1 MSYSLRRLP
10 KEDFNQAI
18 DYFEEYFA
26 EAGEEN
32 EQQAIEDLGSPE
44 DAAKEL
50 IMNLAEKNMEQPPKT
65 VKHSFKAVW
74 IGILG
79 ICAAPIA
86 LPIALSLICVIAAVI
101 VSVFCVFAGLFL
113 TAVTLAGAAVIGV
126 IGGAALLIQSLPD
139 GLATLGFSL
148 CCGAVGIMSVY
159 GIFCFLKWLLYK
171 VAQLLGKIMKGGKK
185 NEKITKRILIASA
198 VTAGTGVV
206 FMGVGIAL
214 GGWPGVV
221 LQKAESIHRTSRKLL
236 IGRKRKRSNLFQ
248 N

>member
-1 MSYSLRRLP
+1 MTKSEYMKKLSYSLRRLP

-113 TAVTLAGAAVIGV
+113 TAVTLAGACGDRRDRRSGSADPKSPGWIGD
-126 IGGAALLIQSLPD
+126 IRIQSL
-139 GLATLGFSL
+139 LRRSRNYVCIWNFLFLEMASL
-148 CCGAVGIMSVY
+148 
-159 GIFCFLKWLLYK
+159 
-171 VAQLLGKIMKGGKK
+171 
-185 NEKITKRILIASA
+185 
-198 VTAGTGVV
+198 
-206 FMGVGIAL
+206 
-214 GGWPGVV
+214 
-221 LQKAESIHRTSRKLL
+221 
-236 IGRKRKRSNLFQ
+236 
-248 N
+248 

>member
-1 MSYSLRRLP
+1 MTKSEYMKKLSYSLRRLP

-159 GIFCFLKWLLYK
+159 GIFCFLKWLLYE

-185 NEKITKRILIASA
+185 NEK
-198 VTAGTGVV
+198 
-206 FMGVGIAL
+206 
-214 GGWPGVV
+214 
-221 LQKAESIHRTSRKLL
+221 
-236 IGRKRKRSNLFQ
+236 N

>member
-1 MSYSLRRLP
+1 MTKSEYMKKLSYSLRRLP

-101 VSVFCVFAGLFL
+101 VS
-113 TAVTLAGAAVIGV
+113 AVTLAGAAVIGV

-185 NEKITKRILIASA
+185 NEK
-198 VTAGTGVV
+198 
-206 FMGVGIAL
+206 
-214 GGWPGVV
+214 
-221 LQKAESIHRTSRKLL
+221 
-236 IGRKRKRSNLFQ
+236 N

>member
-1 MSYSLRRLP
+1 MTKSEYMKKLSYSLRRLP

-79 ICAAPIA
+79 ICIFRFLRIIPLYRFFLRIFRSDHCIRIIKSINN
-86 LPIALSLICVIAAVI
+86 PHIC
-101 VSVFCVFAGLFL
+101 LF
-113 TAVTLAGAAVIGV
+113 
-126 IGGAALLIQSLPD
+126 
-139 GLATLGFSL
+139 
-148 CCGAVGIMSVY
+148 
-159 GIFCFLKWLLYK
+159 WL
-171 VAQLLGKIMKGGKK
+171 
-185 NEKITKRILIASA
+185 
-198 VTAGTGVV
+198 
-206 FMGVGIAL
+206 
-214 GGWPGVV
+214 
-221 LQKAESIHRTSRKLL
+221 
-236 IGRKRKRSNLFQ
+236 
-248 N
+248 

>member
-1 MSYSLRRLP
+1 MTKSEYMKKLSYSLRRLP

-126 IGGAALLIQSLPD
+126 IGGAALLIQSL
-139 GLATLGFSL
+139 

-185 NEKITKRILIASA
+185 NEK
-198 VTAGTGVV
+198 
-206 FMGVGIAL
+206 
-214 GGWPGVV
+214 
-221 LQKAESIHRTSRKLL
+221 
-236 IGRKRKRSNLFQ
+236 N